1 MTGARPHDANLW
13 WVRDEPCT
21 LGRVR
26 ALYEH
31 RRVVAP
37 LVAAVACL
45 IVADFSGPI
54 VAWITLIATFG
65 FILDAVTIAWPKGD
79 NLTKYRQ

>member
-1 MTGARPHDANLW
+1 VH
-13 WVRDEPCT
+13 
-21 LGRVR
+21 

-37 LVAAVACL
+37 LVAAVVCL
-45 IVADFSGPI
+45 VVAELAGPI
-54 VAWITLIATFG
+54 VAWILLIATFG
-65 FILDAVTIAWPKGD
+65 FILDAVTMAWPKGD